1 MASLRALYGGNFT
14 TNEEHMKDYAEMTF
28 EELSNHLMN
37 EAKDLHANVK
47 DALYPNK
54 SAMARA
60 RKILLELEK
69 SGKTYRK
76 LTVRLANQ
84 PKAKA

>member
-1 MASLRALYGGNFT
+1 
-14 TNEEHMKDYAEMTF
+14 MKDYAEMTF

-37 EAKDLHANVK
+37 EAKSLHANVK

-69 SGKTYRK
+69 AGKAYRK
-76 LTVRLANQ
+76 LTVKLAKQ
-84 PKAKA
+84 PKVKS

>member
-1 MASLRALYGGNFT
+1 
-14 TNEEHMKDYAEMTF
+14 MKNYAEMTF

-37 EAKDLHANVK
+37 EAKALHANLK
-47 DALYPNK
+47 DGLYPNK

-60 RKILLELEK
+60 RKLLLDLEK
-69 SGKTYRK
+69 AGKAYRK
-76 LTVRLANQ
+76 ITVMLANQ